1 MQVFNAGRMEKKIIE
16 HIAAGHCRIAFGK
29 NEVQEKLLRLDS
41 AAIAGSAGAGECSG
55 ECSGAGAGAG
65 AAECSAAEARVEIL
79 CGEGSQAHLL
89 FELGSKP
96 ELGAKPELSA
106 ESELGKEAALSA
118 QSGAP
123 KTIME
128 VKLER
133 GALLRLDVVQE
144 TSLHLVVHLEGDS
157 TLYFGSFSVGGS
169 LIENDYEIDFDAP
182 HSEAHLGGVYITS
195 GTERFSTNVNVNHNH
210 GDTLSNQLFKG
221 ILSGSS
227 VARFQGRITVLK
239 DAQKT
244 KAYQANNN
252 LLISPDARAY
262 TRPHLV
268 INADDVQCS
277 HGATVGSLSQDEL
290 FYMRSRGISLQEAQ
304 LLQQQAFVH
313 EVTDRLLTAESQE
326 IILPLLEDALRNR
339 L

>member
-1 MQVFNAGRMEKKIIE
+1 MQVFNAGRMEKIIE

-55 ECSGAGAGAG
+55 ECSGAGAG
-65 AAECSAAEARVEIL
+65 ECSAAEARVEIL
-79 CGEGSQAHLL
+79 CGAGSQAHLL
-89 FELGSKP
+89 FELGAKP
-96 ELGAKPELSA
+96 ELGAK
-106 ESELGKEAALSA
+106 SELGKEAALSA
-118 QSGAP
+118 QKGAP
-123 KTIME
+123 KTKME

>member
-1 MQVFNAGRMEKKIIE
+1 MQVFNAGRMEKIIE

-41 AAIAGSAGAGECSG
+41 AAIAGSAGTGECSG
-55 ECSGAGAGAG
+55 ECSGAG

-79 CGEGSQAHLL
+79 CGAGSQAHLL
-89 FELGSKP
+89 FELGAKP
-96 ELGAKPELSA
+96 ELGAK
-106 ESELGKEAALSA
+106 SELGKEPALGA
-118 QSGAP
+118 QRGAP
-123 KTIME
+123 KTRME

>member
-1 MQVFNAGRMEKKIIE
+1 MQVFNAGRMEKIIE

-55 ECSGAGAGAG
+55 ECSGAGAG
-65 AAECSAAEARVEIL
+65 ECSAAEARVEIL

-89 FELGSKP
+89 FELG
-96 ELGAKPELSA
+96 AKSELSA

-118 QSGAP
+118 QRGAP
-123 KTIME
+123 KTRME

-144 TSLHLVVHLEGDS
+144 TSLQLVVHLEGDS

>member
-1 MQVFNAGRMEKKIIE
+1 M
-16 HIAAGHCRIAFGK
+16 
-29 NEVQEKLLRLDS
+29 
-41 AAIAGSAGAGECSG
+41 
-55 ECSGAGAGAG
+55 
-65 AAECSAAEARVEIL
+65 EIL

-89 FELGSKP
+89 FELG
-96 ELGAKPELSA
+96 
-106 ESELGKEAALSA
+106 KEAALSA
-118 QSGAP
+118 QRGAP
-123 KTIME
+123 KTRME

>member
-1 MQVFNAGRMEKKIIE
+1 MEKKIIE

-55 ECSGAGAGAG
+55 ECSGAGAG
-65 AAECSAAEARVEIL
+65 ECSAAEARVEIL
-79 CGEGSQAHLL
+79 CGAGSQAHLL
-89 FELGSKP
+89 FELGAKP
-96 ELGAKPELSA
+96 ELGAK
-106 ESELGKEAALSA
+106 SELGKEPALGE
-118 QSGAP
+118 QGGAP
-123 KTIME
+123 KTKME

>member
-1 MQVFNAGRMEKKIIE
+1 M
-16 HIAAGHCRIAFGK
+16 
-29 NEVQEKLLRLDS
+29 
-41 AAIAGSAGAGECSG
+41 
-55 ECSGAGAGAG
+55 
-65 AAECSAAEARVEIL
+65 EIL
-79 CGEGSQAHLL
+79 CGAGSQAHLL
-89 FELGSKP
+89 FELSAKP
-96 ELGAKPELSA
+96 ELGAK
-106 ESELGKEAALSA
+106 SELGKEAALSA
-118 QSGAP
+118 QRGAP
-123 KTIME
+123 KTKME

-144 TSLHLVVHLEGDS
+144 TSLHLVVHLGGDS

>member
-41 AAIAGSAGAGECSG
+41 AAIAGSAGAGECAG
-55 ECSGAGAGAG
+55 TGAG
-65 AAECSAAEARVEIL
+65 ECSAAEARVEIL

-89 FELGSKP
+89 FELG
-96 ELGAKPELSA
+96 AKP
-106 ESELGKEAALSA
+106 ELGKEAALGA
-118 QSGAP
+118 QRGAP
-123 KTIME
+123 KTKME

>member
-1 MQVFNAGRMEKKIIE
+1 MQVFNAGRMEKIIE

-55 ECSGAGAGAG
+55 ECSGAGA
-65 AAECSAAEARVEIL
+65 AECSAAEARVEIL

-89 FELGSKP
+89 FELGANP
-96 ELGAKPELSA
+96 ELGAK
-106 ESELGKEAALSA
+106 SELGKEVALSA
-118 QSGAP
+118 QRGAP
-123 KTIME
+123 KTRME

>member
-1 MQVFNAGRMEKKIIE
+1 MQVFNAGRMEKIIE

-41 AAIAGSAGAGECSG
+41 AAIADSAGAGECSG
-55 ECSGAGAGAG
+55 ECSGAGAG
-65 AAECSAAEARVEIL
+65 ECSAAEARVEIL

-89 FELGSKP
+89 FELGAKP
-96 ELGAKPELSA
+96 ELGAK
-106 ESELGKEAALSA
+106 SELGKEAALSA

-123 KTIME
+123 KTKME

-144 TSLHLVVHLEGDS
+144 TSLHLVAHLEGDS

-268 INADDVQCS
+268 IKADDVQCS

>member
-1 MQVFNAGRMEKKIIE
+1 MQVFNAGRMEKIIE

-41 AAIAGSAGAGECSG
+41 AAIADSAGAGECSG
-55 ECSGAGAGAG
+55 ECSGACAG
-65 AAECSAAEARVEIL
+65 ECSAAEARVEIL
-79 CGEGSQAHLL
+79 CGAGSQAHLL
-89 FELGSKP
+89 FELGAKP
-96 ELGAKPELSA
+96 ELGAK
-106 ESELGKEAALSA
+106 SELGKEAALGA

-123 KTIME
+123 KTKME

>member
-1 MQVFNAGRMEKKIIE
+1 MQVFNAGRMEKIIE

-41 AAIAGSAGAGECSG
+41 AAIAGSACAG
-55 ECSGAGAGAG
+55 
-65 AAECSAAEARVEIL
+65 ECSAAEARVEIL

-89 FELGSKP
+89 FELGAKP
-96 ELGAKPELSA
+96 ELGAK
-106 ESELGKEAALSA
+106 SELGKEAALSA
-118 QSGAP
+118 QRGAP
-123 KTIME
+123 KTRME

-144 TSLHLVVHLEGDS
+144 TSLHLVAHLEGDS

>member
-55 ECSGAGAGAG
+55 AGAG
-65 AAECSAAEARVEIL
+65 ECSAAEARVEIL

-89 FELGSKP
+89 FELGAKP
-96 ELGAKPELSA
+96 ELGAK
-106 ESELGKEAALSA
+106 SELGKEAALSA
-118 QSGAP
+118 QRGAP
-123 KTIME
+123 KTRME

>member
-55 ECSGAGAGAG
+55 ECSGAGA
-65 AAECSAAEARVEIL
+65 AECSAAEARVEIL

-89 FELGSKP
+89 FELGAKP
-96 ELGAKPELSA
+96 ELGAK
-106 ESELGKEAALSA
+106 SELGKEPALGA
-118 QSGAP
+118 QRGTP
-123 KTIME
+123 KTKME

>member
-1 MQVFNAGRMEKKIIE
+1 MQVFNAGRMEKIIE

-55 ECSGAGAGAG
+55 ECSGAGAG
-65 AAECSAAEARVEIL
+65 ECSAAEARVEIL
-79 CGEGSQAHLL
+79 CGEGSQAHL
-89 FELGSKP
+89 FF
-96 ELGAKPELSA
+96 ELGAKPELGA
-106 ESELGKEAALSA
+106 KSELGKEAALGA
-118 QSGAP
+118 QRGAP
-123 KTIME
+123 KTKME

-144 TSLHLVVHLEGDS
+144 TSLHLVAHLEGDS

>member
-55 ECSGAGAGAG
+55 ECSGACAG
-65 AAECSAAEARVEIL
+65 ECSAAEARVEIL

-89 FELGSKP
+89 FELG
-96 ELGAKPELSA
+96 
-106 ESELGKEAALSA
+106 KEAALGA

-123 KTIME
+123 KTKME

>member
-1 MQVFNAGRMEKKIIE
+1 MQVFNAGRMEKIIE

-55 ECSGAGAGAG
+55 ECSGAGAG
-65 AAECSAAEARVEIL
+65 ECSAAEARVEIL

-89 FELGSKP
+89 FELG
-96 ELGAKPELSA
+96 AKPELSA

-118 QSGAP
+118 QRGAP
-123 KTIME
+123 KTKME

>member
-1 MQVFNAGRMEKKIIE
+1 MEKKIIE

-55 ECSGAGAGAG
+55 ECSGAGA
-65 AAECSAAEARVEIL
+65 AECSAAEARVEIL

-89 FELGSKP
+89 FELGAKP
-96 ELGAKPELSA
+96 ELGAK
-106 ESELGKEAALSA
+106 SELGKEAALSA
-118 QSGAP
+118 QRGAP
-123 KTIME
+123 KTRME

>member
-41 AAIAGSAGAGECSG
+41 AAIAGSAGAGECS
-55 ECSGAGAGAG
+55 
-65 AAECSAAEARVEIL
+65 AAEARVEIL

-89 FELGSKP
+89 FELGAKP
-96 ELGAKPELSA
+96 ELGAK
-106 ESELGKEAALSA
+106 SELGKEAALSA

-123 KTIME
+123 KIRME

>member
-1 MQVFNAGRMEKKIIE
+1 MQVFNAGRMEKIIE

-55 ECSGAGAGAG
+55 ECSGAGVG
-65 AAECSAAEARVEIL
+65 ECSAAEARVEIL

-89 FELGSKP
+89 FELGAKS
-96 ELGAKPELSA
+96 ELGAKPELGA
-106 ESELGKEAALSA
+106 KSELGKEAALSA
-118 QSGAP
+118 QGGTP
-123 KTIME
+123 KTRME

>member
-1 MQVFNAGRMEKKIIE
+1 MQVFNAGRMEKIIE

-41 AAIAGSAGAGECSG
+41 AAIAGSAGAGECS
-55 ECSGAGAGAG
+55 
-65 AAECSAAEARVEIL
+65 AAEARVEIL
-79 CGEGSQAHLL
+79 CGAGSQAHLL
-89 FELGSKP
+89 FELG
-96 ELGAKPELSA
+96 
-106 ESELGKEAALSA
+106 A
-118 QSGAP
+118 QRGAP
-123 KTIME
+123 KTKME

>member
-16 HIAAGHCRIAFGK
+16 HIAAWHCRIAFGK

-41 AAIAGSAGAGECSG
+41 AAIADSAGAGECSG
-55 ECSGAGAGAG
+55 ECSGAGAG
-65 AAECSAAEARVEIL
+65 ECSAAEARVEIL

-89 FELGSKP
+89 L
-96 ELGAKPELSA
+96 ELGAKSD
-106 ESELGKEAALSA
+106 LGKEAALSA

-123 KTIME
+123 KTKME

>member
-41 AAIAGSAGAGECSG
+41 AAIAGSAGAGECS
-55 ECSGAGAGAG
+55 
-65 AAECSAAEARVEIL
+65 AAEARVEIL

-89 FELGSKP
+89 FELGAKP
-96 ELGAKPELSA
+96 ELGAK
-106 ESELGKEAALSA
+106 SELGKEAALSA
-118 QSGAP
+118 QRGAP
-123 KTIME
+123 KTKME

>member
-1 MQVFNAGRMEKKIIE
+1 MEKKIIE

-29 NEVQEKLLRLDS
+29 NEVQEKLLRLGS
-41 AAIAGSAGAGECSG
+41 AAIADSAGAGECSG
-55 ECSGAGAGAG
+55 ECSGAGAG
-65 AAECSAAEARVEIL
+65 ECSAAEARVEIL

-123 KTIME
+123 KTKME

-144 TSLHLVVHLEGDS
+144 TSLHLVAHLEGDS

>member
-41 AAIAGSAGAGECSG
+41 AAIAGSAGAGECS
-55 ECSGAGAGAG
+55 
-65 AAECSAAEARVEIL
+65 AAEARVEIL

-89 FELGSKP
+89 FELG
-96 ELGAKPELSA
+96 
-106 ESELGKEAALSA
+106 KEAALSA

-123 KTIME
+123 KTMME

>member
-1 MQVFNAGRMEKKIIE
+1 MQVFNAGRMKKIIE

-55 ECSGAGAGAG
+55 ECSGAGA
-65 AAECSAAEARVEIL
+65 AECSAAEARVEIL

-89 FELGSKP
+89 FELGAKS
-96 ELGAKPELSA
+96 ELGAKPELGTEPA
-106 ESELGKEAALSA
+106 LGA
-118 QSGAP
+118 QGGAP
-123 KTIME
+123 KTKME

-144 TSLHLVVHLEGDS
+144 TSLQLVVHLEGDS

>member
-1 MQVFNAGRMEKKIIE
+1 MQVFNAGRMEKIIE

-29 NEVQEKLLRLDS
+29 NEVQEKMLRLDS
-41 AAIAGSAGAGECSG
+41 AAIVGSADAGECSG
-55 ECSGAGAGAG
+55 ECSGTG

-79 CGEGSQAHLL
+79 CGEGSQAHL
-89 FELGSKP
+89 FF
-96 ELGAKPELSA
+96 ELGAKPELGA
-106 ESELGKEAALSA
+106 KSELGTEAALGA
-118 QSGAP
+118 QRGAP
-123 KTIME
+123 KTKME

>member
-55 ECSGAGAGAG
+55 ECSGAGAG
-65 AAECSAAEARVEIL
+65 ECSAAEARVEIL

-89 FELGSKP
+89 FELGAKP
-96 ELGAKPELSA
+96 ELGAKSELGAKPEL
-106 ESELGKEAALSA
+106 GKEAALGA
-118 QSGAP
+118 LRGAP
-123 KTIME
+123 KTKME

-182 HSEAHLGGVYITS
+182 QSEAHLGGVYITS
-195 GTERFSTNVNVNHNH
+195 GAERFSTNVNVNHNH

-277 HGATVGSLSQDEL
+277 HGASVGSLSQDEL

>member
-1 MQVFNAGRMEKKIIE
+1 MQVFNAGRMEKIIE

-41 AAIAGSAGAGECSG
+41 AAIADSAGAGECSG
-55 ECSGAGAGAG
+55 ECSGACAG
-65 AAECSAAEARVEIL
+65 ECSAAEARVEIL

-89 FELGSKP
+89 FEL
-96 ELGAKPELSA
+96 SA
-106 ESELGKEAALSA
+106 ESELGKEAALGA
-118 QSGAP
+118 QRGAP
-123 KTIME
+123 KTRME

>member
-1 MQVFNAGRMEKKIIE
+1 MQVFNAGRMEKKFIE

-55 ECSGAGAGAG
+55 ECSGAGA
-65 AAECSAAEARVEIL
+65 AECSAAEARVEIL

-89 FELGSKP
+89 FELDAKP
-96 ELGAKPELSA
+96 ELGAK
-106 ESELGKEAALSA
+106 SELGKEPALGA
-118 QSGAP
+118 QRGAP
-123 KTIME
+123 KTKME

-144 TSLHLVVHLEGDS
+144 TSLHLVVHLGGDS

>member
-65 AAECSAAEARVEIL
+65 AGECSAAEARVEIL
-79 CGEGSQAHLL
+79 CGAGSQAHLL
-89 FELGSKP
+89 FELG
-96 ELGAKPELSA
+96 
-106 ESELGKEAALSA
+106 A
-118 QSGAP
+118 QRGAP
-123 KTIME
+123 KTRME

>member
-55 ECSGAGAGAG
+55 ECCGAG
-65 AAECSAAEARVEIL
+65 AAGCSAAEARVEIL
-79 CGEGSQAHLL
+79 CGAGSQAHLL
-89 FELGSKP
+89 FELGAKP
-96 ELGAKPELSA
+96 ELGAK
-106 ESELGKEAALSA
+106 SELGKEPALSA
-118 QSGAP
+118 QRGAP
-123 KTIME
+123 KTKME

>member
-1 MQVFNAGRMEKKIIE
+1 MEKIIE

-65 AAECSAAEARVEIL
+65 ECSAAEARVEIL

-89 FELGSKP
+89 FELGAKS
-96 ELGAKPELSA
+96 ELGAKPELGA
-106 ESELGKEAALSA
+106 KSELGKEAALSA
-118 QSGAP
+118 QGGAP
-123 KTIME
+123 KTRME

>member
-1 MQVFNAGRMEKKIIE
+1 MQVFNAGRMEKIIE

-41 AAIAGSAGAGECSG
+41 AAIADSAGAGECSG
-55 ECSGAGAGAG
+55 ECSGTGAG
-65 AAECSAAEARVEIL
+65 ECSAAEARVEIL
-79 CGEGSQAHLL
+79 CGAGSQAHLL
-89 FELGSKP
+89 FELG
-96 ELGAKPELSA
+96 
-106 ESELGKEAALSA
+106 A
-118 QSGAP
+118 QRGAP
-123 KTIME
+123 KTKME

>member
-55 ECSGAGAGAG
+55 ECSGAGAD
-65 AAECSAAEARVEIL
+65 ECSAAEARVEIL
-79 CGEGSQAHLL
+79 CGAGSQAHLL
-89 FELGSKP
+89 FELGAKP
-96 ELGAKPELSA
+96 ELGAK
-106 ESELGKEAALSA
+106 SELGKEAALSA

-123 KTIME
+123 KTRME

>member
-41 AAIAGSAGAGECSG
+41 AAIAGSAGA
-55 ECSGAGAGAG
+55 
-65 AAECSAAEARVEIL
+65 AECSAAEARVEIL

-89 FELGSKP
+89 FELGAKP
-96 ELGAKPELSA
+96 ELGAK
-106 ESELGKEAALSA
+106 SELGKEPALGA

-123 KTIME
+123 KTKME

>member
-1 MQVFNAGRMEKKIIE
+1 MQVFNAGRMEKIIE

-41 AAIAGSAGAGECSG
+41 AAIADSAGAGECSG
-55 ECSGAGAGAG
+55 ECSGAGA
-65 AAECSAAEARVEIL
+65 AECSAAEVRVEIL

-89 FELGSKP
+89 FELG
-96 ELGAKPELSA
+96 AR
-106 ESELGKEAALSA
+106 
-118 QSGAP
+118 SGAP
-123 KTIME
+123 KTKME

-144 TSLHLVVHLEGDS
+144 TSLHLVVHLEGYS

>member
-1 MQVFNAGRMEKKIIE
+1 MQVFNAGRMEKIIE

-29 NEVQEKLLRLDS
+29 NEVQEKMLRLDS
-41 AAIAGSAGAGECSG
+41 AAIVGSADAGECSG
-55 ECSGAGAGAG
+55 ECSGTG

-89 FELGSKP
+89 FELG
-96 ELGAKPELSA
+96 
-106 ESELGKEAALSA
+106 KEAALSA

-123 KTIME
+123 KTKME

-313 EVTDRLLTAESQE
+313 EVTDRLLTAEAQE

>member
-1 MQVFNAGRMEKKIIE
+1 MQVFNAGRMEKKFIE

-41 AAIAGSAGAGECSG
+41 AAIADSAGAGECSG
-55 ECSGAGAGAG
+55 ECSGAG

-89 FELGSKP
+89 FELG
-96 ELGAKPELSA
+96 AK
-106 ESELGKEAALSA
+106 SELGKEAALSA
-118 QSGAP
+118 QRGAP
-123 KTIME
+123 KTRME

-144 TSLHLVVHLEGDS
+144 TSLHLVAHLEGDS

-252 LLISPDARAY
+252 LLVSPDARAY

>member
-1 MQVFNAGRMEKKIIE
+1 MEKKIIE

-29 NEVQEKLLRLDS
+29 NEVQDKLLRLDS

-55 ECSGAGAGAG
+55 ECSGAGAG
-65 AAECSAAEARVEIL
+65 ECSAAEARVEIL
-79 CGEGSQAHLL
+79 CGAGSQAHLL
-89 FELGSKP
+89 FELGAKP
-96 ELGAKPELSA
+96 ELGAK
-106 ESELGKEAALSA
+106 SELGKEAALGA
-118 QSGAP
+118 QGGTP
-123 KTIME
+123 KTRME